1 MWPCVTQTRKS
12 VSMWSADQQQTI
24 KSNNAKVPLLVTLQ
38 HSNQNQLW
46 TGYSVIARQIKSS
59 LSSWEENTNH
69 SLFLFCCKS
78 AEYPLHCRN
87 RRSGM
92 APTIWSTISIFT
104 RYFEDLVWYCAN
116 DLVDYFVIHSLFPSR
131 QLSLAPP
138 RESQPYLQN
147 ESCSTLSFY
156 VHQLIV
162 SSIQSL

>member
-1 MWPCVTQTRKS
+1 MTQTRKS
-12 VSMWSADQQQTI
+12 VSMWSADPQQTI
-24 KSNNAKVPLLVTLQ
+24 KSNNAKVPLVDTLQ

-46 TGYSVIARQIKSS
+46 TGLMRQPQIQSS

-87 RRSGM
+87 RRPGI
-92 APTIWSTISIFT
+92 APTIWLTISIFT
-104 RYFEDLVWYCAN
+104 RYFKDLVWYCVN
-116 DLVDYFVIHSLFPSR
+116 RVVDFFVIHSLFPSR